1 MSDTMG
7 RSSSVSSIS
16 LLEVKAES
24 RLVLQAFLQRTL
36 TVPFGDRPGWV
47 GGTYKDHDRYSVGVK
62 PKVKDQGHAEAE
74 DENSPDEKK
83 SGLKNFIKQLP
94 RRNSPRSSAKDGKG
108 SLEKDG
114 KLKAPNVRELS
125 DEDILSS
132 SSSSEDDKSEK
143 KQTKLSKKIRRK
155 MSKFFKLK
163 VEKDKEKE
171 KEGNV
176 SLPNRPSILKLDKTV
191 ESPLPNLVSPNHPP
205 DFYDEVAQKLER
217 IATSTKRLSPTPQTS
232 LDVHDNELVVQQLVE
247 VLSVE
252 GDSINNKIQMDP
264 FLRSSLAR
272 LSYNSFAILLD
283 TVSRTQVVEAPVLLP
298 AESPTLRRIAVT
310 MEVSRRIVTATG
322 AQRMQDFAQNY
333 MENFA
338 PWVKHQGGWENVAEM
353 KDPMEYD

>member
-1 MSDTMG
+1 MSKTMG

-36 TVPFGDRPGWV
+36 TVPFGERPGWV

-62 PKVKDQGHAEAE
+62 PKVKDQSHAEAE

-83 SGLKNFIKQLP
+83 RGLKNFMKQLP

-108 SLEKDG
+108 SLGKDG
-114 KLKAPNVRELS
+114 MLKAPNVREQS
-125 DEDILSS
+125 DEDVLSS

-143 KQTKLSKKIRRK
+143 KQSKHSKKIRRK
-155 MSKFFKLK
+155 LSKFFKLK
-163 VEKDKEKE
+163 IEKDKDKEKE
-171 KEGNV
+171 GNG
-176 SLPNRPSILKLDKTV
+176 SLPRPSTLKLDKTV

-217 IATSTKRLSPTPQTS
+217 IATSTKRQSPTPQTS

-252 GDSINNKIQMDP
+252 GDSMNNKIQMDP

-298 AESPTLRRIAVT
+298 TASPTLRRIAVT

-333 MENFA
+333 MESFA

-353 KDPMEYD
+353 KDPIEYD